1 MGGARAA
8 LNRVG
13 TATAGQPPR
22 SPKTEPHRRDPAATL
37 AIILATYFMIVFDN
51 AIIFTGVRHI
61 AEDLNLSVYA
71 MSWVQNAYT
80 LVFGGLLL
88 LGARTGDILGRRT
101 TLIAGLTVFA
111 LASLLVGAAQNG
123 AWIIAARALQ
133 GLGAALAAPSSLALV
148 TAAVPAGKSRARAV
162 TAYGMMA
169 GLGTS
174 IGFVIGGA
182 LTHWVSWRAG
192 FAINAPIGV
201 ALIVAARKFLPPTR
215 PVPGRFDTTGAITST
230 AGMALLAYGIVQC
243 GVSGWT
249 SPLGF
254 GPVVAAVAVLT
265 VFIVNEWRADHP
277 IMPLRLFAGR
287 QRFIAFAVRL
297 LFAGS
302 MIPFFFFASQFLQ
315 DTYDWNP
322 LQTGLALVPAT
333 FLQFATSMWTTRL
346 TARFDNPT
354 LILVGLTLVTAGT
367 VCATQLTATSTYIVG
382 VLIPMVFIG
391 VGQGLAFGPLTA
403 VGVSGTQP
411 EDAGAASG
419 LVNTA
424 HQLGSTLGIA
434 ALTAVSAHAIDTAE
448 RVAAAYA
455 AGAAIMA
462 GAMAISVLLLW
473 PGARNTRGRS
483 QHVDR
488 GTVALQRLD
497 RALHRG
503 PVDGRGEDAARL
515 CSPDLCASRKGR
527 DR

>member
-1 MGGARAA
+1 M
-8 LNRVG
+8 
-13 TATAGQPPR
+13 
-22 SPKTEPHRRDPAATL
+22 

-51 AIIFTGVRHI
+51 SIIFTGIRDI
-61 AEDLNLSVYA
+61 AEDLDLSAYA

-80 LVFGGLLL
+80 AVFGGLLL

-123 AWIIAARALQ
+123 AWIVAARALQ
-133 GLGAALAAPSSLALV
+133 GVGAAFAAPSSLALV
-148 TAAVPAGKSRARAV
+148 TAAVPAGKPRVRAV

-174 IGFVIGGA
+174 IGFVVGGA

-201 ALIVAARKFLPPTR
+201 ALIAAALKFLPRTR
-215 PVPGRFDTTGAITST
+215 AVPGRFDMTGAITST

-249 SPLGF
+249 SPLAF
-254 GPVVAAVAVLT
+254 GPVAAAVVVLT
-265 VFIVNEWRADHP
+265 VFVVNEGRAEHP
-277 IMPLRLFAGR
+277 IMPLRLFASG
-287 QRFIAFAVRL
+287 QRFIAFVVRL

-315 DTYDWNP
+315 DTYGWNP

-333 FLQFATSMWTTRL
+333 VLQFATSMWTTRL
-346 TARFDNPT
+346 TARFDNPP
-354 LILVGLTLVTAGT
+354 LILVGLALVTAGT
-367 VCATQLTATSTYIVG
+367 ACATQLTATSTYVVG
-382 VLIPMVFIG
+382 VLVPMVFIG
-391 VGQGLAFGPLTA
+391 VGQGLTFGPLTA
-403 VGVSGTQP
+403 VGISGAP
-411 EDAGAASG
+411 SEDAGAASG

-434 ALTAVSAHAIDTAE
+434 ALTAVSAQAIDTAE

-455 AGAAIMA
+455 AGAVITA
-462 GAMAISVLLLW
+462 GAMAVSGLLLL
-473 PGARNTRGRS
+473 PGARNAGGRS
-483 QHVDR
+483 QYVDK
-488 GTVALQRLD
+488 GTVDLPHLD

-515 CSPDLCASRKGR
+515 CSPHQERAPVPRHGGR
-527 DR
+527 RPAQ